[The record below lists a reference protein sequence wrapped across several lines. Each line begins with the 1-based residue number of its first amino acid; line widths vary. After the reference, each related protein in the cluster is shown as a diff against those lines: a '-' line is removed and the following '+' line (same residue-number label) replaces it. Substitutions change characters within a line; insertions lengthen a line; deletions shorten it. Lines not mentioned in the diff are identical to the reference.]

1 MVYIFKHG
9 YSKINTHMALYN
21 SNCIIYTHV
30 MALAGIWSYSVTA
43 DYWNIVAR

>member
-21 SNCIIYTHV
+21 YSNCIIYTCHDI
-30 MALAGIWSYSVTA
+30 GGYYWSYSVTA
-43 DYWNIVAR
+43 DY

>member
-9 YSKINTHMALYN
+9 YSKIIHTSLYN

-30 MALAGIWSYSVTA
+30 MALAGVWSYSVTA
-43 DYWNIVAR
+43 DYWNIVTR